1 LQEEIN
7 SKSKQIERYEKRI
20 IAVEIENT
28 VINLCYFE
36 KKISKIF
43 IKNILETNGTNS
55 TNQVDII

>member
-28 VINLCYFE
+28 VIYLFNLNTE
-36 KKISKIF
+36 K
-43 IKNILETNGTNS
+43 N
-55 TNQVDII
+55 

>member
-28 VINLCYFE
+28 VINLYYFQ
-36 KKISKIF
+36 KKLAKF
-43 IKNILETNGTNS
+43 L
-55 TNQVDII
+55 